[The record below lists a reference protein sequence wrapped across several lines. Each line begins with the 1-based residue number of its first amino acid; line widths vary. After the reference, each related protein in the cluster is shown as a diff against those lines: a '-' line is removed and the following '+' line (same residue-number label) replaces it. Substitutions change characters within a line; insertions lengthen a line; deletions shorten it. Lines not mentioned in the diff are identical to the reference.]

1 MMKNIFFLITLLV
14 TNLSFQLNAAE
25 SKKDF
30 SERFEQVTQRLALS
44 PEQVEAITPI
54 LISSA
59 ERTKEV
65 LAKYGINIEQG
76 KDNKNAKLGFSKL
89 RMMAK
94 EMASE
99 REKTTAALSV
109 HLNDQ
114 QMKEYTEIQAER
126 KKMMR
131 ERLLSR

>member
-1 MMKNIFFLITLLV
+1 MKNIFFLITLLV

-89 RMMAK
+89 RKMAK

>member
-1 MMKNIFFLITLLV
+1 MKNILVLIALLV
-14 TNLSFQLNAAE
+14 TNLSFQLHAEE

-30 SERFEQVTQRLALS
+30 SERFEQVKLRLALS
-44 PEQVEAITPI
+44 PKKVEAITPI

-59 ERTKEV
+59 ERAQKI
-65 LAKYGINIEQG
+65 LAKYGIDIEQG

-89 RMMAK
+89 RKMAK

-99 REKTTAALSV
+99 REKTKAALSV

-131 ERLLSR
+131 ERLLNR

>member
-1 MMKNIFFLITLLV
+1 MKNIFFLITLLV

-89 RMMAK
+89 RKMAK

-99 REKTTAALSV
+99 REKTTVALSV

>member
-1 MMKNIFFLITLLV
+1 MKNIFFLITLLV
-14 TNLSFQLNAAE
+14 TNFSFQLNAAE

-89 RMMAK
+89 RKMAK

>member
-89 RMMAK
+89 RKMAK

>member
-1 MMKNIFFLITLLV
+1 MKNILVLIALLV
-14 TNLSFQLNAAE
+14 TNLSFQLHAEE

-30 SERFEQVTQRLALS
+30 SERFEQVKLRLALS
-44 PEQVEAITPI
+44 PKKVEAITPI

-59 ERTKEV
+59 ERAQKILT
-65 LAKYGINIEQG
+65 KYGIDIEQG

-89 RMMAK
+89 RKMAK

-99 REKTTAALSV
+99 REKTKAALSV

-131 ERLLSR
+131 ERLLNR

>member
-1 MMKNIFFLITLLV
+1 MKNIFFLITLLV
-14 TNLSFQLNAAE
+14 TNFSFQLNAAE

-65 LAKYGINIEQG
+65 LAKYVINIEQG

-89 RMMAK
+89 RKMAK

>member
-1 MMKNIFFLITLLV
+1 MKNILVLIALLV
-14 TNLSFQLNAAE
+14 TNLSFQLHAEE
-25 SKKDF
+25 SKKYF
-30 SERFEQVTQRLALS
+30 SERFEQVKLRLALS

-59 ERTKEV
+59 ERAQKV
-65 LAKYGINIEQG
+65 LAKYGIDIEQG

-89 RMMAK
+89 RKMAK

-99 REKTTAALSV
+99 REKTKAALSV

-131 ERLLSR
+131 ERLLNR

>member
-1 MMKNIFFLITLLV
+1 MKNILVLIALLV
-14 TNLSFQLNAAE
+14 TNLSFQLHAEE

-30 SERFEQVTQRLALS
+30 SERFEQVKLRLALS

-59 ERTKEV
+59 ERAQKV
-65 LAKYGINIEQG
+65 LAKYGIDIEQG

-89 RMMAK
+89 RKMAK

-99 REKTTAALSV
+99 REKTKAALSV

-131 ERLLSR
+131 ERLLNR